1 MKDVLLSRKGLKR
14 LIYCVMLLITVNLI
28 SRDMASGEVTQIT
41 EARDRLEGIS
51 EKEQEILNEMFLITQ
66 NIEVMRR
73 DINQITADLNTSN
86 EYIEYLEY
94 EISSSQQ
101 SYDSQLELMEQ
112 VLVSYQRGGP
122 ASYLEILL
130 SSDSLGSFLKSINLL
145 KNITRN
151 VNDLLIGLDAGQIE
165 LQKERDNLAF
175 KVQELEEKEAELAE
189 ALREEELLKQEL
201 NTYLVNLQMDR
212 TYYEKQLNYL
222 EETWNEIKG
231 LFPSIIEEFSRIIE
245 EGYITEEDIE
255 LKFQLI
261 QITGTLREDTF
272 NQILEKYS
280 TLPRIKFHFKEDG
293 VDIEV
298 PDQHLFLSGNF
309 VLDGAT
315 AIRFDVESGSFY
327 DMDLEKSSIDELFS
341 GGELI
346 IDFKELAGDNITI
359 NFKLQEAVSNYGY
372 LSFIIRLLF

>member
-151 VNDLLIGLDAGQIE
+151 VNDLLIGLDDGQIE